1 MTITTQGENRGTL
14 RHLMTAAT
22 LSVAAAF
29 GSSAHAEAEFKLR
42 WAHYLPNS
50 DFLEIEKDF
59 AEAIEART
67 DGRVEIEIVYAG
79 GLGKANEILT
89 LTGRGAVDMA
99 SGIPGFYADQL
110 LFWKAYQLPFVF
122 SSTAQAVEVSN
133 ASYEA
138 LPYFADELERMNLQ
152 FLMHQPLG
160 SYYMT
165 GKNAS
170 CNTVEGLDGQKIRSF
185 GADVPRAHSAVGGV
199 PVTVGTTDIY
209 EALERGTLDYSF
221 LSRGVIASNRWYEVA
236 KFNCGPV
243 MSIAGHIIVMGTR
256 TWDKLPEDIQEVIL
270 EVAAETQPEYINWSN
285 AYEVAAMGRIEEGGG
300 RFSEIPS
307 DEMAK
312 WKTAAPDFLE
322 EWVNEM
328 SERGLG
334 EEARS
339 VSDFWQTKI
348 AADQ

>member
-1 MTITTQGENRGTL
+1 MTNYFQ
-14 RHLMTAAT
+14 HLTKAAT
-22 LSVAAAF
+22 LSVAALVGTA
-29 GSSAHAEAEFKLR
+29 AQAEAEYKLR

-50 DFLEIEKDF
+50 DFLEVEKGF
-59 AEAIEART
+59 ADAIHERT

-89 LTGRGAVDMA
+89 LAGRGAVDMA

-122 SSTAQAVEVSN
+122 SSTEQAVEVSN
-133 ASYEA
+133 KSYEA
-138 LPYFADELERMNLQ
+138 FPYFAKELERMNLR

-165 GKNAS
+165 GKDAG
-170 CNTVEGLDGQKIRSF
+170 CDTVANLDGRKIRSF

-199 PVTVGTTDIY
+199 PVTIGTTDIY

-236 KFNCGPV
+236 KNNCGPV

-256 TWDKLPEDIQEVIL
+256 AWDKLPADIQEIIL
-270 EVAAETQPEYINWSN
+270 DVAAQSQSEYIEWSN
-285 AYEVAAMGRIEEGGG
+285 AYEEAAMQKIEEGGG
-300 RFSEIPS
+300 TFSEIP
-307 DEMAK
+307 EEELTY
-312 WKTAAPDFLE
+312 WKAVAPDFLE
-322 EWVNEM
+322 DWVSDM
-328 SERGLG
+328 TKRGLG
-334 EEARS
+334 EEARA
-339 VSDFWQTKI
+339 VSDFWQAEI

>member
-1 MTITTQGENRGTL
+1 MTDNSTHGVL
-14 RHLMTAAT
+14 RKFATAAT
-22 LSVAAAF
+22 LSVAAMLGTA
-29 GSSAHAEAEFKLR
+29 AHAEAEFKLR

-50 DFLEIEKDF
+50 DFLEMEKGF
-59 AEAIEART
+59 AEEIKERT
-67 DGRVEIEIVYAG
+67 GGRVEIEIVYAG
-79 GLGKANEILT
+79 GLGKANEVLT

-133 ASYEA
+133 ASYKA
-138 LPYFADELERMNLQ
+138 LPYFAEELDRMNLQ

-165 GKNAS
+165 GKDAN
-170 CNTVEGLDGQKIRSF
+170 CTTVEGLDGRKIRSF

-256 TWDKLPEDIQEVIL
+256 TWDKLPSDIQDIIL
-270 EVAAETQPEYINWSN
+270 EVAAETQPEYIQWSN
-285 AYEVAAMGRIEEGGG
+285 AYEVAAMARIKEGGG
-300 RFSEIPS
+300 NFSEISP

-312 WKTAAPDFLE
+312 WKAAAPDFLE
-322 EWVNEM
+322 EWVSEM
-328 SERGLG
+328 SELG
-334 EEARS
+334 KGEQARA
-339 VSDFWQTKI
+339 VADFWQAQL
-348 AADQ
+348 AASE

>member
-1 MTITTQGENRGTL
+1 MNTYIQ
-14 RHLMTAAT
+14 HLAKAAF
-22 LSVAAAF
+22 LSVAALTGTA
-29 GSSAHAEAEFKLR
+29 ALADAEYKLR

-50 DFLEIEKDF
+50 DFLEIEKGF
-59 AEAIEART
+59 AEAIEKRT

-89 LTGRGAVDMA
+89 LAGRGAVDMA

-122 SSTAQAVEVSN
+122 ESTAQAVEVSN
-133 ASYEA
+133 KSYNA
-138 LPYFADELERMNLQ
+138 LPYFADELDSMNLR

-165 GKNAS
+165 GKDAA
-170 CNTVEGLDGQKIRSF
+170 CGTVEGLSGRKIRSF

-256 TWDKLPEDIQEVIL
+256 TWDKLPADIQNIIL
-270 EVAAETQPEYINWSN
+270 EVAAETQPKYVTWSN
-285 AYEVAAMGRIEEGGG
+285 AYEVAAMKLIEEGGG
-300 RFSEIPS
+300 QFTEIPA
-307 DEMAK
+307 EELAK
-312 WKTAAPDFLE
+312 WKAAAPDFLE

-328 SERGLG
+328 SDRGMG
-334 EEARS
+334 KEARA
-339 VSDFWQTKI
+339 VSDFWQAEI
-348 AADQ
+348 SSGQ